1 MKWRKMF
8 INLKVNGEKP
18 MMTFSLAFEG
28 NLVCCLQIEINLHF
42 MNKYGWKEVIGYR
55 TRGKTF
61 LS

>member
-1 MKWRKMF
+1 
-8 INLKVNGEKP
+8 

-28 NLVCCLQIEINLHF
+28 NLVCCLQIEFNLRF
-42 MNKYGWKEVIGYR
+42 MNKKVIGYR